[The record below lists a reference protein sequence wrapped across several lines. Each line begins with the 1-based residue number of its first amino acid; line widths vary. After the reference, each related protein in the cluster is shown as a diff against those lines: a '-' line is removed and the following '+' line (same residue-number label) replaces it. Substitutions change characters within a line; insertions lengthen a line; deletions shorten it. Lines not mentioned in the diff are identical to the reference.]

1 MLLKKEL
8 SELHASQSANDIRL
22 QNFCAA
28 VDFGGSETPGGT
40 MSVRRSGDSARAA
53 AFHDQVNRA
62 RGVQPQSRAEAE
74 IERSAHR
81 ETMEALETSE
91 STVIMPLYYYF
102 SYLLSTHLRIFS
114 GKNYR
119 NAG

>member
-1 MLLKKEL
+1 MFTVPTHTQALQQVMLLKKEL

-40 MSVRRSGDSARAA
+40 LSVSRSGDSARAA
-53 AFHDQVNRA
+53 AFHEQVNRA
-62 RGVQPQSRAEAE
+62 RGVEPQSRAQAE

-91 STVIMPLYYYF
+91 STVGCF
-102 SYLLSTHLRIFS
+102 VQ
-114 GKNYR
+114 
-119 NAG
+119 